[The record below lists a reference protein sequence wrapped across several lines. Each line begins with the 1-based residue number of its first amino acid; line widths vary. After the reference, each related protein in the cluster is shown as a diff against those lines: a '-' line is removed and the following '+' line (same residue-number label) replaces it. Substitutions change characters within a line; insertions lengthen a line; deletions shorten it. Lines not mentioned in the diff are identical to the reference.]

1 VNEYI
6 YRRGWPTP
14 KRTFQIR
21 LRNGLKALDEHGA
34 IRETV
39 ELILKSKAIRDSML
53 DRGRA

>member
-1 VNEYI
+1 MNEYI

>member
-1 VNEYI
+1 MNEYI

-39 ELILKSKAIRDSML
+39 QLILKSKGVWDSMIEKA
-53 DRGRA
+53 RA